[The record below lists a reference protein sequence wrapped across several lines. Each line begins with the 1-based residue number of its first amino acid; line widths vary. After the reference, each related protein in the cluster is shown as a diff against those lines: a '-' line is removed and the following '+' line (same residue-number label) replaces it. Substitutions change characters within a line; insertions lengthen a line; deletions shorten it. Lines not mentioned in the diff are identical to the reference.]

1 MELRVIDFDILTRNF
16 QPYVDGY
23 KNIESEKRAMLDS
36 IQPVRKE
43 MESIMK
49 SASSILDE
57 VSQQKSAERFRTLQ
71 DSLMKSDNDFKYK
84 LKGLQE
90 DLNTSVFE
98 QLSEIVSV
106 WAKENSINVVMDKM
120 EVIFNT
126 DDIDATEDI
135 LSVVKEKGL
144 FYKVEVIED
153 EKVEEVEIIDE
164 KVKSG
169 QTFDL
174 IADYA
179 EPLPVKI
186 IADLLG
192 FPESEEHLLR
202 PWSQAI
208 VKMYEVNPTVQY
220 QSEAKVAAQEFADYV
235 RALAESRKKTPGAD
249 LISDLAIVEENGE
262 KLNMHELVATCV
274 LLLNAGH
281 EASVNAFGNGMVA
294 ALQRP
299 DQTAL
304 LRDNSRG
311 ITNTALEE
319 FMRFDAPLH
328 MFERTATADTEIGG
342 VSIKE
347 GQKIA
352 ALIGSANRDE
362 TVFSSPESMDLTRDP
377 NPHIGFG
384 AGIHFCIGAPLARL
398 EMSVSLPALWEKYP
412 HMQLAG
418 DAIRRPTFVL
428 RGYESVAIS
437 A

>member
-1 MELRVIDFDILTRNF
+1 MIDFTDPLFVADPYPALKELRNAPGPVWHEEMHMFLAARHGDANDVFRNKSLGRIFKEKTPDFEWEIFNWLHAD
-16 QPYVDGY
+16 
-23 KNIESEKRAMLDS
+23 
-36 IQPVRKE
+36 
-43 MESIMK
+43 
-49 SASSILDE
+49 SILDSE
-57 VSQQKSAERFRTLQ
+57 PPKHTRLRSLVAKAFNRQKIEGMRPAVERITVQLL
-71 DSLMKSDNDFKYK
+71 DAIEEK
-84 LKGLQE
+84 LKDG
-90 DLNTSVFE
+90 
-98 QLSEIVSV
+98 
-106 WAKENSINVVMDKM
+106 
-120 EVIFNT
+120 
-126 DDIDATEDI
+126 
-135 LSVVKEKGL
+135 
-144 FYKVEVIED
+144 
-153 EKVEEVEIIDE
+153 
-164 KVKSG
+164 KS
-169 QTFDL
+169 FDL

-208 VKMYEVNPTVQY
+208 VKMYEVNPSVQY
-220 QSEAKVAAQEFADYV
+220 QVEAKQAAAEFADYV
-235 RALAESRKKTPGAD
+235 RDLAISRKKTPGAD
-249 LISDLAIVEENGE
+249 LISDLASVEENGE

-299 DQTAL
+299 DQVKL
-304 LRDNSRG
+304 LRESARQ
-311 ITNTALEE
+311 ITDTALEE

-328 MFERTATADTEIGG
+328 LFERTATADTEIGG
-342 VSIKE
+342 VSIQE

-352 ALIGSANRDE
+352 ALIGAANRDE
-362 TVFSSPESMDLTRDP
+362 SVFSAPETMDLTRDP

-384 AGIHFCIGAPLARL
+384 AGIHFCLGAPLARL

-412 HMQLAG
+412 TMQLASEPV
-418 DAIRRPTFVL
+418 RRPTFVL

>member
-1 MELRVIDFDILTRNF
+1 MIDFNDPAFVSNPYPALKELRAA
-16 QPYVDGY
+16 G
-23 KNIESEKRAMLDS
+23 
-36 IQPVRKE
+36 QPVWHEGMQMFLAARH
-43 MESIMK
+43 SDANDVFRNK
-49 SASSILDE
+49 SLGRIFTEKSPEFEWEIFNWLHADSILDSE
-57 VSQQKSAERFRTLQ
+57 PPKHTRLRSLVAKAFNRQKIEGMRSAVERIT
-71 DSLMKSDNDFKYK
+71 
-84 LKGLQE
+84 
-90 DLNTSVFE
+90 E
-98 QLSEIVSV
+98 QLL
-106 WAKENSINVVMDKM
+106 
-120 EVIFNT
+120 
-126 DDIDATEDI
+126 DA
-135 LSVVKEKGL
+135 
-144 FYKVEVIED
+144 
-153 EKVEEVEIIDE
+153 IDE

-208 VKMYEVNPTVQY
+208 VKMYEVNPSVQY
-220 QSEAKVAAQEFADYV
+220 QNEAKLAAQEFADYV
-235 RALAESRKKTPGAD
+235 RDLAESRKKTPGAD

-299 DQTAL
+299 DQATL
-304 LRDNSRG
+304 LRENPRG
-311 ITNTALEE
+311 ITDTALEE

-342 VSIKE
+342 VAIKE

-362 TVFSSPESMDLTRDP
+362 TVFSSPEMMDLTRDP

-412 HMQLAG
+412 DMQLEG
-418 DAIRRPTFVL
+418 DAVRRPTFVL

>member
-1 MELRVIDFDILTRNF
+1 MIDFTDPAFVSDPYPALKELRAEGKPVWHEGMQMFLAARHVDANDVFRNKSLGRIF
-16 QPYVDGY
+16 
-23 KNIESEKRAMLDS
+23 KEKSPEFEWEIFNWLHSD
-36 IQPVRKE
+36 
-43 MESIMK
+43 
-49 SASSILDE
+49 SILDSE
-57 VSQQKSAERFRTLQ
+57 PPKHTRLRSLVAKAFNRQKIEGMRP
-71 DSLMKSDNDFKYK
+71 
-84 LKGLQE
+84 
-90 DLNTSVFE
+90 SVGRITE
-98 QLSEIVSV
+98 QLL
-106 WAKENSINVVMDKM
+106 
-120 EVIFNT
+120 
-126 DDIDATEDI
+126 DA
-135 LSVVKEKGL
+135 
-144 FYKVEVIED
+144 
-153 EKVEEVEIIDE
+153 IDE

-208 VKMYEVNPTVQY
+208 VKMYEVNPSVQY
-220 QSEAKVAAQEFADYV
+220 QNEAKAAAKEFADYV
-235 RALAESRKKTPGAD
+235 RALAESRKKIPGAD
-249 LISDLAIVEENGE
+249 LISDLASVEENGE

-299 DQTAL
+299 DQVAL
-304 LRDNSRG
+304 LRENPRG
-311 ITNTALEE
+311 ITETALEE

-328 MFERTATADTEIGG
+328 LFERTATADTELGG
-342 VSIKE
+342 VSMKE

-362 TVFSSPESMDLTRDP
+362 TVFSNPESMDLTRDP

-384 AGIHFCIGAPLARL
+384 AGIHFCLGAPLARL
-398 EMSVSLPALWEKYP
+398 EMSVSLPALWERYP

-418 DAIRRPTFVL
+418 EAIRRPTFVL

>member
-1 MELRVIDFDILTRNF
+1 MIDFTDPLFVADPYPALKELRNAPGPVWHEEMQMFLAARHGDANDVFRNKSLGRIFKEKTPDFEWEIFNWLHAD
-16 QPYVDGY
+16 
-23 KNIESEKRAMLDS
+23 
-36 IQPVRKE
+36 
-43 MESIMK
+43 
-49 SASSILDE
+49 SILDSE
-57 VSQQKSAERFRTLQ
+57 PPKHTRLRSLVAKAFNRQKIEGMRPAVERIT
-71 DSLMKSDNDFKYK
+71 
-84 LKGLQE
+84 
-90 DLNTSVFE
+90 V
-98 QLSEIVSV
+98 QLL
-106 WAKENSINVVMDKM
+106 
-120 EVIFNT
+120 
-126 DDIDATEDI
+126 DA
-135 LSVVKEKGL
+135 
-144 FYKVEVIED
+144 
-153 EKVEEVEIIDE
+153 IDE
-164 KVKSG
+164 KLKDGKS
-169 QTFDL
+169 FDL

-208 VKMYEVNPTVQY
+208 VKMYEVNPSVQY
-220 QSEAKVAAQEFADYV
+220 QVEAKQAAAEFADYV
-235 RALAESRKKTPGAD
+235 RDLAISRKKTPGAD
-249 LISDLAIVEENGE
+249 LISDLASVEENGE

-299 DQTAL
+299 DQVKL
-304 LRDNSRG
+304 LRDTPRQ
-311 ITNTALEE
+311 ITDTALEE

-328 MFERTATADTEIGG
+328 LFERTATADTEIGG
-342 VSIKE
+342 VPIQE

-352 ALIGSANRDE
+352 ALIGAANRDE
-362 TVFSSPESMDLTRDP
+362 SVFSAPETMDLTRDP

-384 AGIHFCIGAPLARL
+384 AGIHFCLGAPLARL

-412 HMQLAG
+412 TMQLASEPV
-418 DAIRRPTFVL
+418 RRPTFVL